1 MRNYA
6 VRFAV
11 ENALFQLRY
20 LFDLTLCLNLIP
32 FKRQAM
38 ISDDDDPLDSDNDD
52 FYDDATNTCGFE
64 EWTELFGDSNSDDS
78 TCFEGFE

>member
-20 LFDLTLCLNLIP
+20 LFDFTLFFHINKIHLVNAP
-32 FKRQAM
+32 
-38 ISDDDDPLDSDNDD
+38 
-52 FYDDATNTCGFE
+52 
-64 EWTELFGDSNSDDS
+64 TE
-78 TCFEGFE
+78 